1 MGLIIF
7 TIVNHQPQKMKK
19 VLFLIDFSTDAKHAA
34 EYGYQLAK
42 QIKADIVL
50 GNAIIVPAEIPQSGM
65 VAWPMEE
72 SDTLLED
79 SEKELKRLKAHME
92 QNDHSA
98 TFRPAITFA
107 SEAGTVT
114 NAVAHFVKSQDI
126 DLILMGTHHRG
137 GLSSFLF
144 GDHCKN
150 VIDSTNKPLILIP
163 PKAKF
168 APIKKI
174 AFATDFKNPD
184 DDLKFIYTLIPLA
197 KQLNAQILLTHVYDG
212 KYQSP
217 EFEHW
222 IKNFLVELS
231 GTANYPNIYYR
242 MVKNAGLER
251 GLECLCEHGQV
262 DLLAMVHRQHGFFDD
277 LLHGSD
283 TKKMAGQVSIPL
295 LIFKN

>member
-1 MGLIIF
+1 
-7 TIVNHQPQKMKK
+7 MKK
-19 VLFLIDFSTDAKHAA
+19 LLFLTDFSSAAKHAA
-34 EYGYQLAK
+34 EYGYQFAK

-50 GNAIIVPAEIPQSGM
+50 GNAIIVPAEVPQAGL
-65 VAWPMEE
+65 VAWPLEDSE
-72 SDTLLED
+72 TLLED
-79 SEKELKRLKAHME
+79 SEKELKRLKAHIE
-92 QNDHSA
+92 QNDHSE

-114 NAVAHFVKSQDI
+114 NAVDYFVKSQYI
-126 DLILMGTHHRG
+126 DLILMGTHHHG

-150 VIDSTNKPLILIP
+150 VIDSTNKPLLLIP

-184 DDLKFIYTLIPLA
+184 DDLKFIYSLISLA
-197 KQLNAQILLTHVYDG
+197 KQLNAEILLTHVYDG
-212 KYQSP
+212 KYQWA

-222 IKNFLVELS
+222 IKNFMVELVD
-231 GTANYPNIYYR
+231 TANYPNIYYR
-242 MVKNAGLER
+242 MIKSAGTET
-251 GLECLCEHGQV
+251 GLDWLSEHGQV
-262 DLLAMVHRQHGFFDD
+262 DLLTMVHRQHDFFND

-283 TKKMAGQVSIPL
+283 TKKMAGHVSIPL
-295 LIFKN
+295 LVFQD

>member
-1 MGLIIF
+1 
-7 TIVNHQPQKMKK
+7 MKK
-19 VLFLIDFSTDAKHAA
+19 LLFLTDFSSAARHAA
-34 EYGYQLAK
+34 EYGYQFAK

-50 GNAIIVPAEIPQSGM
+50 GNAIIIPAEVPQSGM

-72 SDTLLED
+72 SCTLLED
-79 SEKELKRLKAHME
+79 SEKELKRLKAHIE
-92 QNDHSA
+92 QNDHSE

-114 NAVAHFVKSQDI
+114 NAVGHFVKSQYI

-150 VIDSTNKPLILIP
+150 VIDITNKPLILIP

-168 APIKKI
+168 VPVKKI
-174 AFATDFKNPD
+174 AFATDFKKPD
-184 DDLKFIYTLIPLA
+184 DDLKFIYILISLA
-197 KQLNAQILLTHVYDG
+197 KQLNAEILLTHVYDG

-222 IKNFLVELS
+222 IKFFLVELAD
-231 GTANYPNIYYR
+231 TANYPKIYYR
-242 MVKNAGLER
+242 MVKSAGTET
-251 GLECLCEHGQV
+251 GLDWLCEHGQV
-262 DLLAMVHRQHGFFDD
+262 DMLAMVHRPHGFFKD

-295 LIFKN
+295 LIFQD